1 MALGVDVIGVN
12 CGRSLAENLDN
23 LKAVRAATSLPIWMK
38 PNAGLPHMGKD
49 HRAVYDVT
57 PAQMGEHAALWVAAG
72 AQVIGGCCGTSP
84 DHLRE
89 IADVRDVAVD
99 DDGTVSGVVV
109 NRSGHVLKDVRLLI
123 DSQWLWNNETHPG
136 EGGPGRAVFYTVQS
150 EIPPGGQMPFTY
162 RPESALSERPD
173 GRYMTNVTVAGFTDI
188 TPSTTSGVSQA
199 APPPA
204 YPEQ

>member
-1 MALGVDVIGVN
+1 MSVPRLSLIVASLVSVGV
-12 CGRSLAENLDN
+12 
-23 LKAVRAATSLPIWMK
+23 AVWPARAATP
-38 PNAGLPHMGKD
+38 
-49 HRAVYDVT
+49 VT
-57 PAQMGEHAALWVAAG
+57 VNGERV
-72 AQVIGGCCGTSP
+72 VPST
-84 DHLRE
+84 R
-89 IADVRDVAVD
+89 IADRVSVRDLRTHDGEVSGVLVNTSDRPVRDVQ
-99 DDGTVSGVVV
+99 
-109 NRSGHVLKDVRLLI
+109 LLI
-123 DSQWLWNNETHPG
+123 SYQWLWNNETHPG